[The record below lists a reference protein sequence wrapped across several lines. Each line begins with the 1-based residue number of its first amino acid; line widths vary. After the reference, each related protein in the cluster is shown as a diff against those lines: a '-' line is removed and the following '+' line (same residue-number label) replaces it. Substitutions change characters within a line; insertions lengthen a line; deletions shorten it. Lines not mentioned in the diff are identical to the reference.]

1 MTATAKQL
9 TDNSSIPATTIK
21 QQFAIVPAKWVRQE
35 LLFPVFGISPEAARK
50 YRGSGQWHEGKHW
63 DRDPA
68 NRVIYNREAIEKWMA
83 GAL

>member
-1 MTATAKQL
+1 MTATAKQP
-9 TDNSSIPATTIK
+9 TDNDIIQPPSIK
-21 QQFAIVPAKWVRQE
+21 QLFAIVPAKWVRQE

-68 NRVIYNREAIEKWMA
+68 NRIIYNRDAIEKWMS

>member
-1 MTATAKQL
+1 MTATAKQPINN
-9 TDNSSIPATTIK
+9 DIIPPPSS
-21 QQFAIVPAKWVRQE
+21 QQLFAIVPAKWVRQE

-68 NRVIYNREAIEKWMA
+68 NRIIYNRDAIEKWMS

>member
-9 TDNSSIPATTIK
+9 TENDMTPPPSIK

-35 LLFPVFGISPEAARK
+35 LLAPIFGISTEAARK

-68 NRVIYNREAIEKWMA
+68 NRVIYNREAIEKWMS

>member
-1 MTATAKQL
+1 MTAAAKQL
-9 TDNSSIPATTIK
+9 TDNDTIPPQSIR

-35 LLFPVFGISPEAARK
+35 LLFPVFGISTEAARK

-68 NRVIYNREAIEKWMA
+68 NRVIYNREAIEKWMS

>member
-1 MTATAKQL
+1 MTATAEQLNDHSRPTAPAIKQL
-9 TDNSSIPATTIK
+9 
-21 QQFAIVPAKWVRQE
+21 FAIVPAKWVRQE

>member
-9 TDNSSIPATTIK
+9 TENDITPPPSIK

-35 LLFPVFGISPEAARK
+35 LLTPIFGISTEAARK

-68 NRVIYNREAIEKWMA
+68 NRVIYNREAIEKWMS

>member
-9 TDNSSIPATTIK
+9 TNTDNAPALNPRQLFVIY
-21 QQFAIVPAKWVRQE
+21 PAKWVRQE
-35 LLFPVFGISPEAARK
+35 LIFPIFGISTEAARK
-50 YRGSGQWHEGKHW
+50 YRASGQWHEGKHW

-68 NRVIYNREAIEKWMA
+68 RRIVYNREAIEKWMS

>member
-1 MTATAKQL
+1 MTATAKQP
-9 TDNSSIPATTIK
+9 TNNEIIPPPSIK

-68 NRVIYNREAIEKWMA
+68 NRVIYNRDAIEKWMS

>member
-9 TDNSSIPATTIK
+9 TENDITPQPSIK
-21 QQFAIVPAKWVRQE
+21 QLFAIVPAKWVRQE
-35 LLFPVFGISPEAARK
+35 LLAPIFGISTEAARK

-68 NRVIYNREAIEKWMA
+68 NRVIYNREAIEKWMS

>member
-9 TDNSSIPATTIK
+9 TDNDTTPPPSLK

-35 LLFPVFGISPEAARK
+35 LLAPIFGISTEAARK

-68 NRVIYNREAIEKWMA
+68 NRVIYNREAIEKWMS

>member
-1 MTATAKQL
+1 MTATAEQLNDHSRPTSPAIKQL
-9 TDNSSIPATTIK
+9 
-21 QQFAIVPAKWVRQE
+21 FAIVPAKWVRQE

>member
-1 MTATAKQL
+1 MTATAKQPINND
-9 TDNSSIPATTIK
+9 TIPPPSS
-21 QQFAIVPAKWVRQE
+21 QQLFAIVPAKWVRQE

-68 NRVIYNREAIEKWMA
+68 NRVIYNRDAIEKWMS

>member
-9 TDNSSIPATTIK
+9 TDNDTTPPPSSR

-35 LLFPVFGISPEAARK
+35 LLAPIFGISTEAARK

-68 NRVIYNREAIEKWMA
+68 NRVIYNREAIEKWMS

>member
-9 TDNSSIPATTIK
+9 TENDITPPQSIK

-35 LLFPVFGISPEAARK
+35 LLAPIFGISTEAARK

-68 NRVIYNREAIEKWMA
+68 NRVIYNREAIEKWMS